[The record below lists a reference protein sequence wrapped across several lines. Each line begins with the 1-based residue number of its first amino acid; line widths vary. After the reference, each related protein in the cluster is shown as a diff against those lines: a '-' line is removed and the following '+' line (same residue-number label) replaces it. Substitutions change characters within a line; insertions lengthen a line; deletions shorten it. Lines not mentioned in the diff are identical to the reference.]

1 MNKIDKW
8 LILAVIVILAAIIVL
23 CLNVGKALAKDYEV
37 VKEPIVLVDRYDVR
51 KLQNDPSVLVSA
63 EERTKPM
70 IESALSDRYKE
81 QVKVIYVQAEQK
93 KVEDEAVKITATIG
107 SDGEDFVPYN
117 L

>member
-37 VKEPIVLVDRYDVR
+37 VKEPIVQIDRYDVR

-93 KVEDEAVKITATIG
+93 KVEDIKITATIE
-107 SDGEDFVPYN
+107 SDSEEAVNYQ

>member
-8 LILAVIVILAAIIVL
+8 LILAVTVILAAIIVL

-70 IESALSDRYKE
+70 IESKFSDAYKKE
-81 QVKVIYVQAEQK
+81 VQVIYAQAEQK
-93 KVEDEAVKITATIG
+93 NVENVKITATIE
-107 SDGEDFVPYN
+107 SDSEEAVNYQ